1 MRMIPEFEGDLAL
14 GTVPDDFV
22 ERIRR
27 RVESGLLQPGSRTRA
42 DYRVRSSDRDSIVFG
57 AEGFSTAYA
66 IGLNEV
72 RLSRVGRDQVHYQ
85 VSYWRWT
92 RAAVAHSALIG
103 LVLAALYASL
113 PGVRRDVSLYPAGK
127 VIFWSMVGFWGL
139 VWPWLLAAWHRGFAE
154 RALRRVLS
162 ETLGGAGA
170 VH

>member
-1 MRMIPEFEGDLAL
+1 MRFLPEFEGDLAL
-14 GTVPDDFV
+14 SAVPDDFV

-27 RVESGLLQPGSRTRA
+27 RIENGLLQPGSRARA

-57 AEGFSTAYA
+57 AEGFGTAYA

-92 RAAVAHSALIG
+92 RAAVVHSALIG
-103 LVLAALYASL
+103 LVLVAMYLWI
-113 PGVRRDVSLYPAGK
+113 PGVKRDVELHAGGPA
-127 VIFWSMVGFWGL
+127 IFWSMVGFWSL
-139 VWPWLLAAWHRGFAE
+139 LWPWLLAAWHRGHAE

-162 ETLGGAGA
+162 ETLA
-170 VH
+170 